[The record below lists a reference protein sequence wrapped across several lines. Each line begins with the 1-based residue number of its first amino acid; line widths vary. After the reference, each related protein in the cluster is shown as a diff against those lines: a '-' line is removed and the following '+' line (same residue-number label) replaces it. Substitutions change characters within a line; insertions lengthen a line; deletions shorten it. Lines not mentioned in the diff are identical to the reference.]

1 MTLLNTMHSEEIPE
15 VTVAVAVAVGEDFT
29 MICYVQG
36 YV

>member
-1 MTLLNTMHSEEIPE
+1 MTLLSTMQTEEIPE
-15 VTVAVAVAVGEDFT
+15 LTVTVAVGEDFT